1 MPLSPS
7 ESFKIPNYK
16 SMHISLSKISR
27 KFNYEW
33 IFRDVNFEFET
44 GFAYAILGSNGSGKS
59 TLLQIIS
66 GHLHPS
72 EGTISYSAD
81 NKTIEAENFFR
92 HVSFSGPYLE
102 LIEEFT
108 LEEMLTFHHRFRK
121 FRNKLDINAVIDI
134 TGLSRN
140 RNKPIKY
147 FSSGMKQ
154 RVRLAIAILSESEV
168 VLLDEPA
175 ANLDRKAIEW
185 YRNLIA
191 EHRSNRIIIVC
202 SNSQSEEHDFCSQ
215 SIVIDDFKNK
225 NKS

>member
-1 MPLSPS
+1 
-7 ESFKIPNYK
+7 
-16 SMHISLSKISR
+16 MHITLDKISR

-33 IFRDVNFEFET
+33 IFRNVDFEFEK
-44 GFAYAILGSNGSGKS
+44 GNAYAILGSNGSGKS

-72 EGTISYSAD
+72 EGTVTYSKN
-81 NKTIEAENFFR
+81 NKVIPVEDFFR
-92 HVSFSGPYLE
+92 HVTFSGPYLE

-108 LEEMLTFHHRFRK
+108 LEEMLTFHFRFRK
-121 FRNKLDINAVIDI
+121 FRDNMDVNAVIEI
-134 TGLSRN
+134 TGLARN

-154 RVRLAIAILSESEV
+154 RVRLATALLSVSDV

-185 YRNLIA
+185 YRNLITA
-191 EHRSNRIIIVC
+191 HSADRIIIVC
-202 SNSQSEEHDFCSQ
+202 SNSQSDEHDFCSQ
-215 SIVIDDFKNK
+215 SIVIDDYKKSENK
-225 NKS
+225 GR

>member
-1 MPLSPS
+1 
-7 ESFKIPNYK
+7 
-16 SMHISLSKISR
+16 MHITLDKISR

-33 IFRDVNFEFET
+33 IFRNVDFEFEK
-44 GFAYAILGSNGSGKS
+44 GNAYAILGSNGSGKS

-72 EGTISYSAD
+72 EGSVIYRKNNKVISVD
-81 NKTIEAENFFR
+81 DFFR
-92 HVSFSGPYLE
+92 HVTFSGPYLE

-108 LEEMLTFHHRFRK
+108 LEEMLTFHFRFRK
-121 FRNKLDINAVIDI
+121 FRDNMDVNAVIDI
-134 TGLSRN
+134 TGLARN

-154 RVRLAIAILSESEV
+154 RVRLATALLSVSDV

-185 YRNLIA
+185 YRNLISA
-191 EHRSNRIIIVC
+191 HSADRIIIVC
-202 SNSQSEEHDFCSQ
+202 SNSQSDEHDFCKQ
-215 SIVIDDFKNK
+215 SIVIDDYKKSENK
-225 NKS
+225 GR

>member
-1 MPLSPS
+1 
-7 ESFKIPNYK
+7 
-16 SMHISLSKISR
+16 MHITLQKISR

-33 IFRDVNFEFET
+33 IFRDLNFDFEQ
-44 GFAYAILGSNGSGKS
+44 GNAYAILGSNGSGKS

-72 EGTISYSAD
+72 EGTITYQH
-81 NKTIEAENFFR
+81 NGKVIQAEDFFR
-92 HVSFSGPYLE
+92 HVTYSGPYLE

-108 LEEMLTFHHRFRK
+108 LEEMLDFHIRFRK
-121 FRNKLDINAVIDI
+121 FRNNMDVKAVMDA
-134 TGLSRN
+134 TALTRN

-154 RVRLAIAILSESEV
+154 RVRLAIALLSESDV

-175 ANLDRKAIEW
+175 ANLDHNAIQW

-191 EHRSNRIIIVC
+191 EHSANRIVIVC
-202 SNSQSEEHDFCSQ
+202 SNSQSEEHDFCTQ
-215 SIVIDDFKNK
+215 QIVIDDYKK
-225 NKS
+225 K

>member
-1 MPLSPS
+1 
-7 ESFKIPNYK
+7 
-16 SMHISLSKISR
+16 MHITLSKISR

-33 IFRDVNFEFET
+33 IFRDVDFEFEQSN
-44 GFAYAILGSNGSGKS
+44 AYAILGSNGSGKS

-72 EGTISYSAD
+72 GGTITYSHE
-81 NKTIEAENFFR
+81 NKEITVDDFFR
-92 HVSFSGPYLE
+92 HVTFSGPYLE

-108 LEEMLTFHHRFRK
+108 LEEMLIFHYHFRK
-121 FRNKLDINAVIDI
+121 FRNNMDVNAVMDA
-134 TGLSRN
+134 TGLIRN

-154 RVRLAIAILSESEV
+154 RVRLAIALLTESEV

-185 YRNLIA
+185 YRNLVA
-191 EHRSNRIIIVC
+191 ENKSNRIMIIC
-202 SNSQSEEHDFCSQ
+202 SNSQSEEHDFCTQ
-215 SIVIDDFKNK
+215 SIVIDDYKRNGK
-225 NKS
+225 

>member
-1 MPLSPS
+1 
-7 ESFKIPNYK
+7 
-16 SMHISLSKISR
+16 MHITLSKISR

-33 IFRDVNFEFET
+33 IFRDVDYEFEQ
-44 GFAYAILGSNGSGKS
+44 GNAYAILGSNGSGKS

-72 EGTISYSAD
+72 GGTITYQHN
-81 NKTIEAENFFR
+81 NKNIAVDDFFR
-92 HVSFSGPYLE
+92 HVTFSGPYLE

-108 LEEMLTFHHRFRK
+108 LEEMLTFHSRFRS
-121 FRNKLDINAVIDI
+121 FRHSMDVNAVMDA
-134 TGLSRN
+134 TGLIRN

-154 RVRLAIAILSESEV
+154 RVRLAIALLTESEV

-185 YRNLIA
+185 YRNLVA
-191 EHRSNRIIIVC
+191 ENHKDRIIIVC
-202 SNSQSEEHDFCSQ
+202 SNSQSEEHDFCTQ
-215 SIVIDDFKNK
+215 SIVIDDYKRNGK
-225 NKS
+225 

>member
-1 MPLSPS
+1 MQITLN
-7 ESFKIPNYK
+7 KIG
-16 SMHISLSKISR
+16 R

-33 IFRDVNFEFET
+33 IFREVDFEFNQ
-44 GFAYAILGSNGSGKS
+44 GNAYAILGSNGSGKS

-72 EGTISYSAD
+72 EGTISYNHQ
-81 NKTIEAENFFR
+81 NKNIDVENFFR
-92 HVSFSGPYLE
+92 HVTFSGPYLE

-108 LEEMLTFHHRFRK
+108 LEEMLTFHSHFRT
-121 FRNKLDINAVIDI
+121 FRNNMDVNNVIDA
-134 TGLSRN
+134 TGLARN

-154 RVRLAIAILSESEV
+154 RVRLALALLTESEV

-185 YRNLIA
+185 YRALVANNHTDRILI
-191 EHRSNRIIIVC
+191 IC
-202 SNSQSEEHDFCSQ
+202 SNSQSEEHDFCTQ
-215 SIVIDDFKNK
+215 TIVIDDYKK
-225 NKS
+225 KVKS

>member
-1 MPLSPS
+1 
-7 ESFKIPNYK
+7 
-16 SMHISLSKISR
+16 MHIKLTKISR

-33 IFRDVNFEFET
+33 IFKDVDFDFEQ
-44 GFAYAILGSNGSGKS
+44 GNAYAILGSNGSGKS

-72 EGTISYSAD
+72 AGTVSYSQN
-81 NKTIEAENFFR
+81 NKQIPVEDFFR
-92 HVSFSGPYLE
+92 HVTVSGPYLE

-108 LEEMLTFHHRFRK
+108 LEEMITFHSHFRK
-121 FRNKLDINAVIDI
+121 FRNNMDVLAVMEA
-134 TGLSRN
+134 TGLIRN

-154 RVRLAIAILSESEV
+154 RVRLALALLTESEV

-185 YRNLIA
+185 YRKLVA
-191 EHRSNRIIIVC
+191 ENSKDRILIVC
-202 SNSQSEEHDFCSQ
+202 SNSQSDEYDFCTR
-215 SIVIDDFKNK
+215 SIVIDDYKKSTSSNK
-225 NKS
+225 AFTSQI

>member
-1 MPLSPS
+1 MQ
-7 ESFKIPNYK
+7 IT
-16 SMHISLSKISR
+16 LSKISR

-33 IFRDVNFEFET
+33 IFRDVDYVFEQ
-44 GFAYAILGSNGSGKS
+44 GKAYAILGSNGSGKS

-72 EGTISYSAD
+72 AGVVTYTHE
-81 NKTIEAENFFR
+81 NKEIPVDDFFR
-92 HVSFSGPYLE
+92 HVTFSGPYLE

-108 LEEMLTFHHRFRK
+108 LEEMLTFHSHFRT
-121 FRNKLDINAVIDI
+121 FRNKMDVNAVLDA
-134 TGLSRN
+134 TGLARN

-154 RVRLAIAILSESEV
+154 RVRLAIALLTESEV

-185 YRNLIA
+185 F
-191 EHRSNRIIIVC
+191 RSLVDVNKENRIIIVC
-202 SNSQSEEHDFCSQ
+202 SNSQSDEHDFCTQ
-215 SIVIDDFKNK
+215 SIVIDDYK
-225 NKS
+225 KSGK

>member
-1 MPLSPS
+1 
-7 ESFKIPNYK
+7 
-16 SMHISLSKISR
+16 MHISLNKISR

-33 IFRDVNFEFET
+33 IFRDVNFEFAS
-44 GFAYAILGSNGSGKS
+44 GNAYAILGSNGSGKS

-72 EGTISYSAD
+72 EGTINYSN
-81 NKTIEAENFFR
+81 NKQIIAIEDFFR
-92 HVSFSGPYLE
+92 HVTYSGPYLE

-121 FRNKLDINAVIDI
+121 FRNGMDVNAVIDI
-134 TGLSRN
+134 TGLARN

-154 RVRLAIAILSESEV
+154 RVRLAIALLSESDV

-185 YRNLIA
+185 YRSLVA
-191 EHRSNRIIIVC
+191 EHSRDRILIVC
-202 SNSQSEEHDFCSQ
+202 SNSQSEEHDFCTQ
-215 SIVIDDFKNK
+215 SIVIDDYKNNGK
-225 NKS
+225 EKQQSVKKQSI

>member
-1 MPLSPS
+1 MQ
-7 ESFKIPNYK
+7 IT
-16 SMHISLSKISR
+16 LSKIGR

-33 IFRDVNFEFET
+33 IFREVDFEFNQDN
-44 GFAYAILGSNGSGKS
+44 AYAILGSNGSGKS

-72 EGTISYSAD
+72 EGTISYKHE
-81 NKTIEAENFFR
+81 NKNIAVEDFFR
-92 HVSFSGPYLE
+92 HVTFSGPYLE

-108 LEEMLTFHHRFRK
+108 LEEMLTFHSHFRT
-121 FRNKLDINAVIDI
+121 FRNNMDVNAVIDA
-134 TGLSRN
+134 TGLARN

-154 RVRLAIAILSESEV
+154 RVRLALALLTESDV

-185 YRNLIA
+185 YRTLVANN
-191 EHRSNRIIIVC
+191 HTDRILIVC
-202 SNSQSEEHDFCSQ
+202 SNSQSEEHDFCTQ
-215 SIVIDDFKNK
+215 SIVIDDYKK
-225 NKS
+225 KVKS

>member
-1 MPLSPS
+1 
-7 ESFKIPNYK
+7 
-16 SMHISLSKISR
+16 MHITLNKISR

-33 IFRDVNFEFET
+33 IFRDVDFVFEQ
-44 GFAYAILGSNGSGKS
+44 GKAYAILGSNGSGKS

-72 EGTISYSAD
+72 SGSISYNHNGKEIA
-81 NKTIEAENFFR
+81 IEDFFR
-92 HVSFSGPYLE
+92 HVTFSGPYLE

-108 LEEMLTFHHRFRK
+108 LEEMLAFHIRFRK
-121 FRNKLDINAVIDI
+121 FRNKLDVNGVMDA
-134 TGLSRN
+134 TGLTRN

-154 RVRLAIAILSESEV
+154 RVRLALALLTESDV

-185 YRNLIA
+185 YRSLIDA
-191 EHRSNRIIIVC
+191 NKNDRIIIVC
-202 SNSQSEEHDFCSQ
+202 SNSQSDEHDFCTE
-215 SIVIDDFKNK
+215 SIVIDDYKK
-225 NKS
+225 K

>member
-1 MPLSPS
+1 
-7 ESFKIPNYK
+7 
-16 SMHISLSKISR
+16 MHITLNKISR

-33 IFRDVNFEFET
+33 IFRDVDFEFEQ
-44 GFAYAILGSNGSGKS
+44 GNAYAILGSNGSGKS

-72 EGTISYSAD
+72 SGTLTYSHK
-81 NKTIEAENFFR
+81 NKEIVVDDFFR
-92 HVSFSGPYLE
+92 HVTFSGPYLE

-108 LEEMLTFHHRFRK
+108 LEEMLTFHSHFRK
-121 FRNKLDINAVIDI
+121 FRNGMDVNAVMDA
-134 TGLSRN
+134 TGLLRN

-154 RVRLAIAILSESEV
+154 RVRLAIALLTESEV

-185 YRNLIA
+185 YRSLVTANSNDRILI
-191 EHRSNRIIIVC
+191 IC
-202 SNSQSEEHDFCSQ
+202 SNSQSEEHDFCTQ
-215 SIVIDDFKNK
+215 SIVIDDYKKNGK
-225 NKS
+225 

>member
-1 MPLSPS
+1 
-7 ESFKIPNYK
+7 
-16 SMHISLSKISR
+16 MHITLSKISR

-33 IFRDVNFEFET
+33 IFRDVNFEFEQ
-44 GFAYAILGSNGSGKS
+44 GNAYAILGSNGSGKS

-66 GHLHPS
+66 GHLHS
-72 EGTISYSAD
+72 SSGKIVYTHNNKEIAAD
-81 NKTIEAENFFR
+81 DFFR
-92 HVSFSGPYLE
+92 HVTFSGPYLE

-108 LEEMLTFHHRFRK
+108 LEEMITFHSRFRQ
-121 FRNKLDINAVIDI
+121 FRNSMNVIDVMEA
-134 TGLSRN
+134 TGLTRN

-154 RVRLAIAILSESEV
+154 RVRLALALLTESEV

-185 YRNLIA
+185 YRSLVAANN
-191 EHRSNRIIIVC
+191 ENRIIIVC

-215 SIVIDDFKNK
+215 SIVIDDYKKNGSK
-225 NKS
+225 

>member
-1 MPLSPS
+1 
-7 ESFKIPNYK
+7 
-16 SMHISLSKISR
+16 MHITLNKISR

-33 IFRDVNFEFET
+33 IFRDVDYEFEQ
-44 GFAYAILGSNGSGKS
+44 GNAYAILGSNGSGKS

-72 EGTISYSAD
+72 SGAISYSHNGKEIA
-81 NKTIEAENFFR
+81 IEEFFR
-92 HVSFSGPYLE
+92 HVTFSGPYLE

-108 LEEMLTFHHRFRK
+108 LEEMLTFHSRFRK
-121 FRNKLDINAVIDI
+121 FRNKLDVIGVMDA
-134 TGLSRN
+134 TGLTRN

-154 RVRLAIAILSESEV
+154 RVRLALALLTESEV

-185 YRNLIA
+185 YRNLIDTNKD
-191 EHRSNRIIIVC
+191 ERIIIVC
-202 SNSQSEEHDFCSQ
+202 SNSQSDEHDFCTQ
-215 SIVIDDFKNK
+215 SIVIDEYKK
-225 NKS
+225 K